1 MYTTQSVVFHRG
13 STTLKEAIDFLKR
26 HKMKHDKLDITAN
39 TFRARQEDPDA
50 LEKKGYRFRM
60 KAFPMGYFVIAYKD

>member
-1 MYTTQSVVFHRG
+1 MMQSVVFHRG

-26 HKMKHDKLDITAN
+26 HKLKHDKIDITPH
-39 TFRARQEDPDA
+39 TFRARQEDPEP

-60 KAFPMGYFVIAYKD
+60 KAFPMGYFVLAYKD